1 MTASQITKD
10 VRSVLNIRTWNSQEA
25 KRDGLTALMLLQDVY
40 TAYVSPEVRN
50 AVYGIFYTSQTA
62 RCSAAISLTLRDM
75 NAFQVTKLVGM
86 IAAECHLTI
95 EVVKWLNAHEADV
108 LALLPNNKWV

>member
-1 MTASQITKD
+1 MKSNEITQA
-10 VRSVLNIRTWNSQEA
+10 VRATLNIRTWNSQEA
-25 KRDGLTALMLLQDVY
+25 KRDGLTALILLRDVY
-40 TAYVSPEVRN
+40 HTYLTPEVRN
-50 AVYGIFYTSQTA
+50 AVYGIFYTTQTA

-86 IAAECHLTI
+86 VAAECHLTT
-95 EVVKWLNAHEADV
+95 EVVRWLNAHEAEV